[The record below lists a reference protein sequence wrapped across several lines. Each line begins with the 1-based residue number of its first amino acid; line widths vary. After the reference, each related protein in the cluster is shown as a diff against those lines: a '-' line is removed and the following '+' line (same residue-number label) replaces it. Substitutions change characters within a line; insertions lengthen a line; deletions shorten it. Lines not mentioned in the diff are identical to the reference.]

1 MKKIITIIYALVLL
15 NFFIPNPMYAQFTQQ
30 GNKLVGTGAVNNS
43 PYGAHQGSS
52 VSISS
57 DGNTAIVGGSGDNN
71 AKGAVWFY
79 TRIGGVWSQQGTKL
93 VGTGAIGTYGPYQGG
108 SVSISSDGNT
118 AIAGGMGDNSF
129 AGAAWIFSRT
139 NGVWHQQGSKL
150 VGSGAV
156 FGLSEQGE
164 SVSISGDGNT
174 AIVGGSGD
182 SSGIGA
188 VWVYTRTAGVWT
200 QQGNKLIGTGAFN
213 PAQQGRSVYL
223 SYDGNTAI
231 VGGPNDNDELNVKDI
246 ATGAAWVFTRSGG
259 VWTQQGSKLVG
270 SGTGTAGSLQGTSVS
285 ISSDGNTAIVG
296 GWKDNGGTGAAWVF
310 TRSGTVWTQ
319 QGSKLTGTGATA
331 LDTRQGWSVSISS
344 GGNTAIVGGWKDN
357 NNIGAAWIFTRTGG
371 QWTQQG
377 SKLVGTGA
385 VGSADQATSVSISSD
400 GSTAIV
406 GGIADNSNAGA
417 VWVYH
422 TGNALPRIAQTNQD
436 LKTIT
441 GLMLYPNP
449 ANDNLTVEFTGSS
462 EGNVKVNVYSMLGK
476 NVMSI
481 MNPSVTGLNTFSLN
495 TSNLVSGFYIFEM
508 TNNGLIQRQK
518 FLVSR

>member
-1 MKKIITIIYALVLL
+1 MNA
-15 NFFIPNPMYAQFTQQ
+15 NSNAQFTQQ

-43 PYGAHQGSS
+43 PYGADQGSS

-93 VGTGAIGTYGPYQGG
+93 IGTGAIGTYGPYQGG

-118 AIAGGMGDNSF
+118 AIAGGDGDNSF

-150 VGSGAV
+150 VGTGAV
-156 FGLSEQGE
+156 YGLSQQGE

-188 VWVYTRTAGVWT
+188 VWIYTRTAGVWH

-213 PAQQGRSVYL
+213 PAQQGRSVSL

-246 ATGAAWVFTRSGG
+246 ATGAAWVYTRSGG

-296 GWKDNGGTGAAWVF
+296 GWKDNGGRGAAWIF
-310 TRSGTVWTQ
+310 TRSGGVWTQ

-331 LDTRQGWSVSISS
+331 LDTRQGLSVSISS
-344 GGNTAIVGGWKDN
+344 GGNTAIIGGWKDN

-371 QWTQQG
+371 VWTQQG
-377 SKLVGTGA
+377 SKLVGTGS
-385 VGSADQATSVSISSD
+385 VGSASQGTSVSISSD

-406 GGIADNSNAGA
+406 GGISDNSNAGA

-422 TGNALPRIAQTNQD
+422 TSHPSPRVEETNSD
-436 LKTIT
+436 FKNDFI
-441 GLMLYPNP
+441 LYPNP
-449 ANDNLTVEFTGSS
+449 AKDNLTVEFTGSS
-462 EGNVKVNVYSMLGK
+462 DGNVKVNVYNLAGQD
-476 NVMSI
+476 VMNIES
-481 MNPSVTGLNTFSLN
+481 PSVEGLNTFNLT
-495 TSNLVSGFYIFEM
+495 TSNLVSGFYILEM
-508 TNNGLIQRQK
+508 TNNNVIQRQK
-518 FLVSR
+518 FFVSK